1 MVDNLLP
8 PQVCLL
14 RHGAT
19 AWNREGRFLGRGD
32 LDLDAAGAA
41 DLELAAIQIAQFAP
55 QAMVTSPARR
65 VQQTWAELVGF
76 GGLGQVSNHVEPD
89 AWEVD
94 FGVFEGR
101 TRAEIAASPDAEAFE
116 RWLRPEFGC
125 PAALGGESYDSA
137 ARRAA
142 RVLAGLPAR
151 RTLLISHGYFLKI
164 LLATCV
170 DGGRAE
176 DVRAE
181 HLPNGVPI
189 LLSKHPIHGWRRSRA
204 PAAKGERLE

>member
-1 MVDNLLP
+1 
-8 PQVCLL
+8 
-14 RHGAT
+14 
-19 AWNREGRFLGRGD
+19 
-32 LDLDAAGAA
+32 
-41 DLELAAIQIAQFAP
+41 
-55 QAMVTSPARR
+55 
-65 VQQTWAELVGF
+65 
-76 GGLGQVSNHVEPD
+76 
-89 AWEVD
+89 
-94 FGVFEGR
+94 
-101 TRAEIAASPDAEAFE
+101 
-116 RWLRPEFGC
+116 GC
-125 PAALGGESYDSA
+125 PAAPGGESFDSA

-189 LLSKHPIHGWRRSRA
+189 LLTAHPVRGWRRSEP
-204 PAAKGERLE
+204 PAAKWQSLPCARPPSLITRPPAGVHRSPARARIHGLQQLAGRRIGAGRQRGGVPHVLHHALPHPDRGARPGRWQPGGAPAG

>member
-1 MVDNLLP
+1 MAEKRVP
-8 PQVCLL
+8 RQICLL

-32 LDLDAAGAA
+32 RDLDERGAA
-41 DLELAAIQIAQFAP
+41 DLEVAAGQIAQFAP
-55 QAMVTSPARR
+55 EAVVTSPARR
-65 VQQTWAELVGF
+65 VQQTLAALIRF

-101 TRAEIAASPDAEAFE
+101 TRAEISASPDADAFDQ
-116 RWLRPEFGC
+116 WLRPEFGC
-125 PAALGGESYDSA
+125 PAAPGGESFDSA

-189 LLSKHPIHGWRRSRA
+189 LLTAHPVRGWRRSEP